1 MENKQAEEK
10 LKDFEKLV
18 EDKKTESEKSTFLQG
33 LGDRSNLPWHQ
44 QDWPIETIARKSL
57 LTAIIIMVVGFIVV
71 ALLVAIFN
79 WKY

>member
-1 MENKQAEEK
+1 MEKEQEEK

-18 EDKKTESEKSTFLQG
+18 EDKKTESEKSIFPLG
-33 LGDRSNLPWHQ
+33 LGDRSNVPWHQ
-44 QDWPIETIARKSL
+44 QDWPIETIGKKNL
-57 LTAIIIMVVGFIVV
+57 LLAIILMVVGFIIV